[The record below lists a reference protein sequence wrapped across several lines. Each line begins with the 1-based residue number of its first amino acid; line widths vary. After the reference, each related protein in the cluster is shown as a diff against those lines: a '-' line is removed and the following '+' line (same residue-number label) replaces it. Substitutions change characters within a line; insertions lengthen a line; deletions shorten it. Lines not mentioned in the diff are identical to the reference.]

1 MRQMQLL
8 EPLWQAKLLT
18 HFRLSK
24 SIDYRKMN
32 APVIEDLKM
41 SLNPDVWQPH
51 LDAIKNLLLKFN
63 LESKKFI
70 VIFPSS
76 VWKTKQWTV
85 EGFAQLAKQLETQK
99 YNVVLMGSKVE
110 YELCEVIANQLNR
123 KINLAG
129 KCTLW
134 ESLLVLSAAKLV
146 VCNDSGSMHMG
157 AFADVPTVAIFGPT
171 VLTQGFR
178 PWQNHATVVEN
189 NKINCRP
196 CGKHGHKTCP
206 LKHHDCMKTISSD
219 LVFSACRSYI

>member
-1 MRQMQLL
+1 
-8 EPLWQAKLLT
+8 
-18 HFRLSK
+18 
-24 SIDYRKMN
+24 
-32 APVIEDLKM
+32 
-41 SLNPDVWQPH
+41 
-51 LDAIKNLLLKFN
+51 
-63 LESKKFI
+63 
-70 VIFPSS
+70 
-76 VWKTKQWTV
+76 
-85 EGFAQLAKQLETQK
+85 
-99 YNVVLMGSKVE
+99 VE